1 MVDGVIACS
10 EGLAH
15 SLRKRT
21 STPVHVI
28 ENALHAG
35 ILAFTRSY
43 DPERL
48 TVGWAGSE
56 NTAAWLP
63 MIKTVVN
70 QAVAGRYGTP
80 PFIKFIGVPAQTAF
94 DMGFRWR
101 RGSGTIINWIPK
113 FDNYLQALST
123 VDILLAPYALTPFT
137 AAKFPTKGLESGI
150 LGIPIIAS
158 RIPPYE
164 DWIDNGVNG
173 YLIPDDKPY
182 LWGDRLAELLQD
194 KHLRRRMGL
203 ANTARAST
211 ESAAGLRCSHT
222 MGDGS

>member
-1 MVDGVIACS
+1 MIGSTGFGNTARLRRSSSTLDDDYFVIDPSSNGAKQFWTEELLAGLQKSFDMVDGVIACS

-101 RGSGTIINWIPK
+101 
-113 FDNYLQALST
+113 
-123 VDILLAPYALTPFT
+123 
-137 AAKFPTKGLESGI
+137 
-150 LGIPIIAS
+150 
-158 RIPPYE
+158 
-164 DWIDNGVNG
+164 
-173 YLIPDDKPY
+173 
-182 LWGDRLAELLQD
+182 
-194 KHLRRRMGL
+194 
-203 ANTARAST
+203 
-211 ESAAGLRCSHT
+211 
-222 MGDGS
+222 